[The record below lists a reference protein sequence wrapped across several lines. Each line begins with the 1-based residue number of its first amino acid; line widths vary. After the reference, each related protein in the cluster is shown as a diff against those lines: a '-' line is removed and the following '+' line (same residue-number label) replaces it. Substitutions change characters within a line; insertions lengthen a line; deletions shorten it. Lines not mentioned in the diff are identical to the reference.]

1 MTNADE
7 AHAHSQDVDAALARF
22 LAARDDYFDLRLKEV
37 AAAVRAK
44 IPTAH
49 TIGVDH
55 AFYDYD
61 GVHVHVRRAIGADG
75 QVLADID
82 SDDDASAALAEE
94 IAEEIDAVL
103 DALAEYGLRPEGDNP
118 VIILPAVDATVP
130 TTTTTEDNQ

>member
-1 MTNADE
+1 MPTADE
-7 AHAHSQDVDAALARF
+7 AHAHSQDVDAVLARF
-22 LAARDDYFDLRLKEV
+22 LAARDDYFDLRLTEV

-44 IPTAH
+44 IPAAD

-61 GVHVHVRRAIGADG
+61 GVHVHVRRAVSAGG
-75 QVLADID
+75 QVLADLD
-82 SDDDASAALAEE
+82 SADDASAALAEE

-118 VIILPAVDATVP
+118 VIILPADATVP